1 MRQQRPEWLKIKA
14 PDQERMQQMKG
25 WLDGL
30 SLHTVC
36 EGAQCPNAGECFG
49 SRTATFM
56 ILGSVCTRH
65 CRFCAVPDGQV
76 AKVDPDEPERLAQA
90 AAKLGLRHVVV
101 TSVTRD
107 DLPDGGAGHFAAA
120 ITALRR
126 HCPEASVEVLIPDLG
141 GDPAALDQVLE
152 AKPDVLNHNIETVP
166 RLYPAV
172 RPEAQYERSLE
183 VLARAAQAGVSRTK
197 SGIMLGLGESRAEVV
212 AVLSDLRRSGCEIVT
227 IGQYLRPSSN
237 HVPMVRYAPPEEFA
251 FYRQEGA
258 SLGFASVV
266 AGPLVRSS
274 YHAKETFDEV
284 AKKEFEEELCHG

>member
-76 AKVDPDEPERLAQA
+76 AKVDPDESERLAQA

-172 RPEAQYERSLE
+172 RPEAQYERSL
-183 VLARAAQAGVSRTK
+183 
-197 SGIMLGLGESRAEVV
+197 
-212 AVLSDLRRSGCEIVT
+212 
-227 IGQYLRPSSN
+227 
-237 HVPMVRYAPPEEFA
+237 
-251 FYRQEGA
+251 
-258 SLGFASVV
+258 
-266 AGPLVRSS
+266 
-274 YHAKETFDEV
+274 
-284 AKKEFEEELCHG
+284 